1 MPFKLQH
8 IACAVDFSKHSEAVL
23 CWGGFLAR
31 AFDAHLS
38 VFHAVTAIH
47 DRFPGT
53 PIYERGGRQTDLLA
67 AARQRLE
74 AIAASLAKA
83 EGIAVA
89 GDPVETLGDYV
100 RKTSVDLVVA
110 ARQGFSGL
118 QRVLLGSVVERMGRE
133 LAKPL
138 LVVSTDE
145 AGSTDIPPIHKVVVA
160 VEADDAQSPA
170 LEAAVALARR
180 FDAKLHLLSAME
192 RPLLADHREP
202 TEGPYGEIETLQQQ
216 RLQQKM
222 AAMASSLAGDLRV
235 TVDLV
240 PGPAVDILPSYVRRR
255 QADLLVVGVK
265 SRRRF
270 QQRLIG
276 STTEAALRHAA
287 CAVLT
292 VPAAMKRKR

>member
-1 MPFKLQH
+1 MPFELRH
-8 IACAVDFSKHSEAVL
+8 IVCAVDFSRHTAGVL
-23 CWGGFLAR
+23 RWGRFLAR
-31 AFDAHLS
+31 AFDARLS
-38 VFHAVTAIH
+38 VFHAVTASH

-53 PIYERGGRQTDLLA
+53 AIFERGGRQSDLLA
-67 AARQRLE
+67 AARQHLE
-74 AIAASLAKA
+74 EIVAPLDQAN
-83 EGIAVA
+83 GVAVA
-89 GDPVETLGDYV
+89 GDPVDNLGEYA
-100 RKTSVDLVVA
+100 RKTSVDLVIA
-110 ARQGFSGL
+110 ARHGFSGI

-138 LVVSTDE
+138 LVVGMRE
-145 AGSTDIPPIHKVVVA
+145 AGSTGSLPFSNVVVGL
-160 VEADDAQSPA
+160 EADDAHAPA
-170 LEAAVALARR
+170 FKMAVALARR
-180 FDAKLHLLSAME
+180 FGAALYLMSAME
-192 RPLLADHREP
+192 RPLLADKVEP
-202 TEGPYGEIETLQQQ
+202 TEGPYGEIQTTLQQ

-222 AAMASSLAGDLRV
+222 ADMTSPLAGDLKF

-240 PGPAVDILPSYVRRR
+240 PGPAVEVLPSYVRRR

-292 VPAAMKRKR
+292 VPTMMN

>member
-8 IACAVDFSKHSEAVL
+8 IVCAVDFSKHTEAVL

-31 AFDAHLS
+31 AFDARLS
-38 VFHAVTAIH
+38 IFHAVTAIH

-53 PIYERGGRQTDLLA
+53 TIYERGGRQTDLLA

-74 AIAASLAKA
+74 AIVASLDNA

-89 GDPVETLGDYV
+89 GDPVETLGNYTQ
-100 RKTSVDLVVA
+100 KTSVDLVVA

-138 LVVSTDE
+138 LVVSMDE
-145 AGSTDIPPIHKVVVA
+145 GESTCRPPFSNVVVA
-160 VEADDAQSPA
+160 VEADDARSPA
-170 LEAAVALARR
+170 LEAAVVLARR
-180 FDAKLHLLSAME
+180 FDAEFYLLSAME

-222 AAMASSLAGDLRV
+222 AEMARSLTGDLSV

-240 PGPAVDILPSYVRRR
+240 PGPAVEILPSYVRRR

-292 VPAAMKRKR
+292 VPATME